1 MLTLAGGS
9 YFASLPTWPHS
20 ESTQFTPS
28 FPTFF
33 FFLSLSPR
41 AQLARFRVS
50 CLGES
55 GVTTL
60 VKEPEAELI
69 IVIKAS
75 YLHNTSQ
82 AEGTQSMFPG
92 PGRKSCPASTL
103 LCCCFP
109 GGLEQRLGRSTCPHH
124 IGPPQV
130 QGGRKLLLKQTSA
143 RPPKSLESGLVPVPS
158 KSIA

>member
-103 LCCCFP
+103 LC
-109 GGLEQRLGRSTCPHH
+109 
-124 IGPPQV
+124 
-130 QGGRKLLLKQTSA
+130 A
-143 RPPKSLESGLVPVPS
+143 SLEAWNRGWEGAHAHIILDHLRCRAEGSCFSSKHQPGLQRV
-158 KSIA
+158 